1 MEVLA
6 RHLFLQLL
14 DALGFVLRQNLTHHA
29 TFGDSHLRFK
39 GMDFVGGV
47 RGTRRVKTTQRAA
60 MRDVEMKI
68 NFENVAR

>member
-6 RHLFLQLL
+6 CHLFLQLL

-39 GMDFVGGV
+39 GMNFVGDG
-47 RGTRRVKTTQRAA
+47 GTRRVKPKQRAV
-60 MRDVEMKI
+60 MRDVEMEI
-68 NFENVAR
+68 NFEKGVR

>member
-39 GMDFVGGV
+39 GMDFVGDV
-47 RGTRRVKTTQRAA
+47 RGADFPAHVHPIVLPVPKP
-60 MRDVEMKI
+60 E
-68 NFENVAR
+68 